1 MEQNGNGKRVRD
13 QEQDRRILWL
23 EDHWSKFNSEMGDV
37 KEAIVLVKTDIK
49 WLKTEFTKMGEVMDD
64 ISKKVN
70 GRPTWI
76 MATVFSVLFSTLIG
90 LVVYLITK

>member
-1 MEQNGNGKRVRD
+1 MEQNNNGKKVRD

-23 EDHWSKFNSEMGDV
+23 EDHWSKFNTEMGDV
-37 KEAIVLVKTDIK
+37 KQAIVSVKSDIK
-49 WLKTEFTKMGEVMDD
+49 WLKIEFTKMGKVMED

-76 MATVFSVLFSTLIG
+76 TATVFSVLFSTLIG

>member
-1 MEQNGNGKRVRD
+1 MEQNNNGKKVRD

-23 EDHWSKFNSEMGDV
+23 EDHWSRFNSEMGDV
-37 KEAIVLVKTDIK
+37 KETIVSVKSDIK
-49 WLKTEFTKMGEVMDD
+49 WLKIEFTKMGKVMED

-76 MATVFSVLFSTLIG
+76 TATVFSVLFSTLIG